1 MQLVGLVLVT
11 VGKQQSIRRLSC
23 TSNMT
28 NVCIS
33 RAYLQLENLASKVN
47 QYFPSVQDLGPD
59 PVHVVGQQLSLAPMF
74 EVAAVLEK
82 LFHLTF

>member
-11 VGKQQSIRRLSC
+11 VGEQQSIRRFSC

-28 NVCIS
+28 HVCIS
-33 RAYLQLENLASKVN
+33 RPHLQLEDLAAKVE
-47 QYFPSVQDLGPD
+47 QYLLSCHDLGPD

-82 LFHLTF
+82 LFNLTF